1 MQKLSMMDLERIS
14 IDEFR
19 NARKVPLVVVLD
31 NIRSQHNT
39 GSVFRTADAFRI
51 DKIYLCGITATPPNR
66 EIQKSALGATDSVNW
81 EYFESTLEA
90 IDMLKI
96 EGFTI
101 IAAEQATGSIH
112 PEDLII
118 EPDKKYAL
126 VLGNE
131 VMGVDDGVM
140 QKCDLCIEIPQ
151 FGTKHSLNVSV
162 SAGILMWEFF
172 KKHKKS
178 TDIDF

>member
-14 IDEFR
+14 IDEFKE
-19 NARKVPLVVVLD
+19 ARKIPLVIVLD

-81 EYFESTLEA
+81 EYFDFTLEA
-90 IDMLKI
+90 IDMLKS

-101 IAAEQATGSIH
+101 VAAEQTTGSIQ
-112 PEDLII
+112 PEELII
-118 EPDKKYAL
+118 EKGKKYAL

-131 VMGVDDGVM
+131 VMGVDDEVM
-140 QKCDLCIEIPQ
+140 KRCDICIEIPQ

-172 KKHKKS
+172 KEYQKS
-178 TDIDF
+178 IGIDF

>member
-19 NARKVPLVVVLD
+19 KASKLPLVIVLD

-39 GSVFRTADAFRI
+39 GSVFRTADAFRV

-66 EIQKSALGATDSVNW
+66 EIQKSALGATDSVKW

-90 IDMLKI
+90 INLLKD

-101 IAAEQATGSIH
+101 IAAEQATGSIR
-112 PEDLII
+112 PEELNM
-118 EPDKKYAL
+118 EQDKKYAL
-126 VLGNE
+126 ILGNE
-131 VMGVDDGVM
+131 VMGVDNEVM
-140 QKCDLCIEIPQ
+140 KKCDICIEIPQ

-172 KKHKKS
+172 KKYQKYS
-178 TDIDF
+178 DIGF

>member
-19 NARKVPLVVVLD
+19 KARKIPLVIVLD

-39 GSVFRTADAFRI
+39 GSVFRTADAFRV
-51 DKIYLCGITATPPNR
+51 DKIYLCGITATPPAR

-81 EYFESTLEA
+81 EYFNSTLEA
-90 IDMLKI
+90 IDVLKN

-101 IAAEQATGSIH
+101 IAAEQATGSIL
-112 PEDLII
+112 PEELII
-118 EPDKKYAL
+118 EQDKKYAL
-126 VLGNE
+126 ILGNE
-131 VMGVDDGVM
+131 VMGVDDEVM
-140 QKCDLCIEIPQ
+140 LKCDICIEIPQ

-172 KKHKKS
+172 KEYRKHPG
-178 TDIDF
+178 IYF

>member
-1 MQKLSMMDLERIS
+1 MMDLERIS

-19 NARKVPLVVVLD
+19 KARKIPLVIVLD

-39 GSVFRTADAFRI
+39 GSVFRTADAFRV

-66 EIQKSALGATDSVNW
+66 EIQKSALGATDSVDW
-81 EYFESTLEA
+81 EYFESTLKA
-90 IDMLKI
+90 IDRLKQ

-101 IAAEQATGSIH
+101 IAAEQATGSIR
-112 PEDLII
+112 PEELRVEQDR
-118 EPDKKYAL
+118 KYAL

-131 VMGVDDGVM
+131 VIGVDDEVM
-140 QKCDLCIEIPQ
+140 KNCDLCIEIPQ

-172 KKHKKS
+172 KEYQNHQE
-178 TDIDF
+178 IVF

>member
-19 NARKVPLVVVLD
+19 KASKIPLVVVLD

-39 GSVFRTADAFRI
+39 GSVFRTADAFRV
-51 DKIYLCGITATPPNR
+51 DKIYLCGITATPPAR

-81 EYFESTLEA
+81 EYFESTIEA
-90 IDMLKI
+90 IETLKN

-101 IAAEQATGSIH
+101 IAAEQATGSIS
-112 PEDLII
+112 PEALII
-118 EPDKKYAL
+118 EQDKKYAL
-126 VLGNE
+126 ILGNE
-131 VMGVDDGVM
+131 VMGVDDEVM
-140 QKCDLCIEIPQ
+140 QKCDICIEIPQ

-172 KKHKKS
+172 KEYQKHPG
-178 TDIDF
+178 IYF

>member
-14 IDEFR
+14 IDEFKE
-19 NARKVPLVVVLD
+19 ATKIPLVIVLD

-81 EYFESTLEA
+81 EYFESTLGA
-90 IDMLKI
+90 IDLLKSQ
-96 EGFTI
+96 GFTI
-101 IAAEQATGSIH
+101 IAAEQATGSIRL
-112 PEDLII
+112 EELII
-118 EPDKKYAL
+118 DQDKKYAL
-126 VLGNE
+126 IFGNE
-131 VMGVDDGVM
+131 VMGVDDEVM
-140 QKCDLCIEIPQ
+140 KKCDLCIEIPQ

-162 SAGILMWEFF
+162 SAGILMWEFI
-172 KKHKKS
+172 KKFRK
-178 TDIDF
+178 TIEIDF

>member
-1 MQKLSMMDLERIS
+1 MQKLSMIDLDRIS

-19 NARKVPLVVVLD
+19 QARKIPLVIVLD

-39 GSVFRTADAFRI
+39 GSVFRTADAFRV

-66 EIQKSALGATDSVNW
+66 EIQKSALGATESVNW
-81 EYFESTLEA
+81 EYFESTSIA
-90 IDMLKI
+90 IDALKS

-101 IAAEQATGSIH
+101 IAAEQATGSIR
-112 PEDLII
+112 PEELNI
-118 EPDKKYAL
+118 EQDKKYAL
-126 VLGNE
+126 ILGNE
-131 VMGVDDGVM
+131 VMGVDDEVM
-140 QKCDLCIEIPQ
+140 KKCDLCIEIPQ

-172 KKHKKS
+172 KKHRQYPGNG
-178 TDIDF
+178 F